1 MPNPVPFPVPVPV
14 PPDAPVPQA
23 PIEVP
28 LDRIVPDP
36 EQPRRSFAEDRL
48 HSLAA
53 SIRSTGLIQPLVVRP
68 HPDPGARRDAPYML
82 LAGERRW
89 LAARRAGLA
98 AVPVFVR
105 HDPLSDSDR
114 LMLQIDE
121 NDPDLCENLPLFDL
135 ARAVTRAFELSG
147 CTQTQFAQRHRR
159 SQAWLSQLLAFAH
172 SDGLL
177 REALEENFL
186 RGILAARTFI
196 RLPTHTQRRLL
207 AEARRDSIPITLA
220 RTEHAAA
227 ILEHRREL
235 REQRDALAALAGAP
249 AGDGEGAEPDAGS
262 NTDAYAD
269 PNVYACPDSNADP
282 NADPQADLPAHHA
295 EPLAAAIQPGTDFHP
310 AASSP
315 PSPSE
320 APDEPG
326 DPDDPDDP
334 DAPPAIDDAPP
345 HFGPPPGLSRADIRA
360 LPSRVPAPPI
370 RRPRDP
376 GAPFTIALTPDQLE
390 ALLILLGLEPA
401 DSIAD
406 QVGQLF
412 ACL

>member
-1 MPNPVPFPVPVPV
+1 MPNPAPFPVPAPVPVPV
-14 PPDAPVPQA
+14 PPAAPAPQA

-28 LDRIVPDP
+28 LDRVVPDP
-36 EQPRRSFAEDRL
+36 DQPRRSIAEDRL

-68 HPDPGARRDAPYML
+68 HPDPKSRPDAPYML

-159 SQAWLSQLLAFAH
+159 SQAWLSQLLVFAH

-207 AEARRDSIPITLA
+207 AEARRDHIPITLA
-220 RTEHAAA
+220 RAEHAAT
-227 ILEHRREL
+227 ILEHRREQ
-235 REQRDALAALAGAP
+235 REHRDSLAAHPGTLAGATE
-249 AGDGEGAEPDAGS
+249 AADPDA
-262 NTDAYAD
+262 NLDTD
-269 PNVYACPDSNADP
+269 PNTDP
-282 NADPQADLPAHHA
+282 NANSDPDADADPQTHHSALHQA
-295 EPLAAAIQPGTDFHP
+295 EPTAAAPAGTDFPP

-315 PSPSE
+315 PSPPE
-320 APDEPG
+320 AL
-326 DPDDPDDP
+326 DDPG
-334 DAPPAIDDAPP
+334 ASPAIDDAPP

-360 LPSRVPAPPI
+360 LPTRVPPPPI

-390 ALLILLGLEPA
+390 ALLILLGIEPA

-406 QVGQLF
+406 QIGQLF

>member
-1 MPNPVPFPVPVPV
+1 MPNPVPFPVPAPT
-14 PPDAPVPQA
+14 PPGAPAPQA

-68 HPDPGARRDAPYML
+68 HPDPKARLDAPYML

-135 ARAVTRAFELSG
+135 ARAVTRAFELAG

-235 REQRDALAALAGAP
+235 REQRDALAAQPGTPAGAS
-249 AGDGEGAEPDAGS
+249 EGADPDAG
-262 NTDAYAD
+262 
-269 PNVYACPDSNADP
+269 CSNADGYGDP
-282 NADPQADLPAHHA
+282 SADPRADLPAHHA
-295 EPLAAAIQPGTDFHP
+295 EPLAAAAPAGTDFHP

-315 PSPSE
+315 SSPSE
-320 APDEPG
+320 APD
-326 DPDDPDDP
+326 DSDDPDDP
-334 DAPPAIDDAPP
+334 PAIEDALP

-360 LPSRVPAPPI
+360 LPTRVPAPPI

-406 QVGQLF
+406 QIGQLF